1 MDQREKEMEEELG
14 GLVVDEHQ
22 ALKRSTTETSS
33 KTKLQLGIGFSR
45 LGGKPLA

>member
-1 MDQREKEMEEELG
+1 MREKSLKDQLKQMDQREKEMEEELG

-33 KTKLQLGIGFSR
+33 KTKL
-45 LGGKPLA
+45 